1 MVNYADKELFY
12 EDGISKNLIITY
24 DNVTLTNSDIVSESF
39 ELTETLCAEE
49 NIALGSCNASQI
61 KFRIGYIAES
71 LIGKI
76 LTVSIQP
83 HGGGPLQI
91 GIYKVES
98 DKRTADRR
106 YKDIVAYDVM
116 KDILE
121 TDVAGWYKGLFT
133 TPTAT
138 YTLKQFRDSFFTH
151 LGVTQESTTL
161 INDTLTVSYTI
172 DPEKLSGRDVITKIC
187 EINGC
192 FGHIGRDGLFHY
204 IALGNIIP
212 ALYPAEDL
220 YPSETLYPSD
230 GNNVENIGENGTYI
244 GADYED
250 YETAPITKLQ
260 IRQSEDDIGAVI
272 GSGTNCY
279 VIEDNFLVYGLN
291 AAALESVGT
300 PILSKLGNIQ
310 YIPMKIELL
319 GNPCFE
325 VGDGIQFI
333 TRYAVIYSYIF
344 KRTLKGVQT
353 LFDVFETSG
362 TETLGT
368 NINSVNSQITQLK
381 GRTNKLIRTVDET
394 ISELNAYETTT
405 DGTLTSYNTRITQN
419 ASGITSLATA
429 TTDATNPNSLQSQ
442 ITQNAGQIALSVK
455 NDGTGLQSAITLN
468 PSALEFNANKIIVD
482 STYFKLYANGTGKLG
497 GLSFDADGFYSVLN
511 GAKVLRVYPNPNDY
525 VLSLGP
531 QTITRL
537 RTNPDFYLDD
547 DNFDFEVDANGN
559 MEITTLNIL
568 DRWSGYSVTKQG
580 TLHVDSFINCYGNI
594 ECGVHGVTPSGIAG
608 SIWSH
613 YTSGHSASG
622 CVNAEHNIYARGTNG
637 GTGDIQA
644 AHDVIYGNS
653 CYQGSDK
660 RLKKSIKDLKN
671 SEELI
676 YNLRPVEF
684 RYKRDDS
691 AVHHGFIAQ
700 DVEKLVDEESAIIHR
715 DDEGMM
721 SVGYIEL
728 IADMVNT
735 IQSQNKR
742 ISELEERLA
751 RLEEKING

>member
-121 TDVAGWYKGLFT
+121 ADVTDWYKGLFSNPAT
-133 TPTAT
+133 T
-138 YTLKQFRDSFFTH
+138 YTLKQFRDSFFTYV
-151 LGVTQESTTL
+151 GVTQETTTL
-161 INDTLTVSYTI
+161 INDTLIVSNTI
-172 DPEKLSGRDVITKIC
+172 DPEKLSGKDVITKIC

-192 FGHIGRDGLFHY
+192 FGHIGRDGIFHY
-204 IALGNIIP
+204 IALSSLYP
-212 ALYPAEDL
+212 AVYPAEDL
-220 YPSETLYPSD
+220 LPSEDLYPSD
-230 GNNVENIGENGTYI
+230 GAGVVNLCEYGSYI
-244 GADYED
+244 RADYED

-291 AAALESVGT
+291 ATDLNAVGT
-300 PILSKLGNIQ
+300 PILTKLSAIQ
-310 YIPMKIELL
+310 YIPMQVEVR
-319 GNPCFE
+319 GNPCLE
-325 VGDGIQFI
+325 VGDGIEFI
-333 TRYAVIYSYIF
+333 TRYAIIHSYIL
-344 KRTLKGVQT
+344 KRTLRGIQA
-353 LFDVFETSG
+353 LFDTYEALG
-362 TETLGT
+362 RETLET

-381 GRTNKLIRTVDET
+381 GRTNKLTRNVDET
-394 ISELNAYETTT
+394 ISELSAYETATN
-405 DGTLTSYNTRITQN
+405 GTLTQHATSISQN
-419 ASGITSLATA
+419 ASAISLEA
-429 TTDATNPNSLQSQ
+429 TTARNNETDLAAAISVQ
-442 ITQNAGQIALSVK
+442 AGQISQKVSK
-455 NDGTGLQSAITLN
+455 GTVSSEITQEAGAITLN
-468 PSALEFNANKIIVD
+468 ANRLIVD
-482 STYFKLYANGTGKLG
+482 SSYFKLYSDGTGKLG
-497 GLSFDADGFYSVLN
+497 GISFDAAGFYSVLN

-547 DNFDFEVDANGN
+547 GNFDFEVDASGN

-568 DRWSGYSVTKQG
+568 DRWAGYSVTKQG

-608 SIWSH
+608 SIWAH
-613 YTSGHSASG
+613 FTSGHADSG
-622 CVNAEHNIYARGTNG
+622 CVNAEHNIYARGTYG